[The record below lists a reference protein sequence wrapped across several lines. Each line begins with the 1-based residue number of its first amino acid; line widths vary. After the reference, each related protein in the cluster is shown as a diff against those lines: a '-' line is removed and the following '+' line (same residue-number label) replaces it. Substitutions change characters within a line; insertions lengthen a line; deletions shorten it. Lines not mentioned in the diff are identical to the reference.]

1 MHIPDNYLSPST
13 CATFGVVMIP
23 IWRNALK
30 KIKNEFT
37 KKRLPLLGISSAFS
51 FLIMMFN
58 IPLPGGTTGHAVGS
72 ALIAILLGPYA
83 ALISTTIAL
92 VIQAFFFGDGG
103 ILALGANCFNMAF
116 IMPFTAYYIY
126 KLITEN
132 FKSKKIEAFAVFFSA
147 YIALAIGALFTGI
160 EFGLQ
165 PLLFKDALGN
175 PLYCPYGLNISIPAM
190 LIPHLLVACVLEGSI
205 TLAVYQFIKK
215 SSPEFFEE
223 KISKPI
229 KYGYGLIIGL
239 IALVPLG
246 LLATGTA
253 WGEWGTE
260 EFSSLI
266 GFTPTGMENGF
277 TFKALMPDYSIH
289 GIPEI
294 LAYIL
299 SAILGVF
306 LIALSIKLLIKPKSK
321 SSLQ

>member
-37 KKRLPLLGISSAFS
+37 RKRLPLLGISAAFS

-116 IMPFTAYYIY
+116 IMPFVSYYIY
-126 KLITEN
+126 KIITN
-132 FKSKKIEAFAVFFSA
+132 KFKSKKTETFAVFIAA
-147 YIALAIGALFTGI
+147 YIALAVGALFTGI

-165 PLLFKDALGN
+165 PLLFKDATGN

-190 LIPHLLVACVLEGSI
+190 VIPHLLVACVLEGSI

-223 KISKPI
+223 KFDSPI
-229 KYGYGLIIGL
+229 KHGYRLIIGL

-253 WGEWGTE
+253 WGEWGSE
-260 EFSSLI
+260 EFTSLI
-266 GFTPTGMENGF
+266 GFIPEGMENGF
-277 TFKALMPDYSIH
+277 NFKSLMPDYSIY

-294 LAYIL
+294 VGYIL
-299 SAILGVF
+299 SAVIGVALVF
-306 LIALSIKLLIKPKSK
+306 LIIKLLIHPKAK
-321 SSLQ
+321 SSK